1 MKRSIYSLFLVL
13 LLVIIVCAAGY
24 FILRGTPSDGGDSRT
39 PGAVV
44 TPAPPRDTPAPD
56 APQPTAEAPIETR
69 APLETPE
76 VTVPPEPTAAPTPA
90 PTPTPAPADAEGSF
104 RSDTGTALNLKVD
117 WKTYKAADGTRKLQ
131 ADVYI
136 VSYSIFTS
144 YQWKS
149 ITLTVGDK
157 AWSADC
163 SGFSYEG
170 KDQISTKA
178 ATFTVDA
185 PPAGTP
191 ISVEWYYGG
200 SYSGKDLDTITASG
214 VIQ

>member
-76 VTVPPEPTAAPTPA
+76 VTAPPEPTAPPTPA

-104 RSDTGTALNLKVD
+104 RSDTGMALNLKVD

-131 ADVYI
+131 ADVSI
-136 VSYSIFTS
+136 LSYSIFTS
-144 YQWKS
+144 AQYRS
-149 ITLTVGDK
+149 ITLKLGDK
-157 AWSADC
+157 SWSADC
-163 SGFSYEG
+163 AGISYDG
-170 KDQISTKA
+170 KDQIATPA
-178 ATFTVDA
+178 ASFTVDA
-185 PPAGTP
+185 PAPGTTATV
-191 ISVEWYYGG
+191 SWYYGG

-214 VIQ
+214 TVG

>member
-56 APQPTAEAPIETR
+56 VPQPTAEAPIETR

-76 VTVPPEPTAAPTPA
+76 VTAPPEPTAAPTPA

-117 WKTYKAADGTRKLQ
+117 WKTYTTGGQRKLQ